1 MPLESRTSRY
11 FKDLSLSFVK
21 NPATDDLTTLTN
33 ERAITRSIR
42 NLVTTIKGER
52 FFEPDLGCDVN
63 RLLFENYLNENSIKV
78 LETEIR
84 NTILRYEPR
93 VELETDAVRVDP
105 DDEGNAIAI
114 KVKFS
119 IVGLEAEQQV
129 LEFVF
134 QPLR

>member
-42 NLVTTIKGER
+42 NLVTTIRGER
-52 FFEPDLGCDVN
+52 FFEPDIGCDVN

-78 LETEIR
+78 LENEIR
-84 NTILRYEPR
+84 NTILQYEPR
-93 VELETDAVRVDP
+93 VDLEPDAVEVAP

-114 KVKFS
+114 KIRFS

>member
-1 MPLESRTSRY
+1 MPLESRTSRS
-11 FKDLSLSFVK
+11 FKDLSISFVK

-42 NLVTTIKGER
+42 NLVTTIRGER
-52 FFEPDLGCDVN
+52 FFEPDIGCDVN

-78 LETEIR
+78 IETEIR
-84 NTILRYEPR
+84 NTILQYEPR
-93 VELETDAVRVDP
+93 VDLEPDAVQVDP
-105 DDEGNAIAI
+105 DDQGNAIAI
-114 KVKFS
+114 KIKFS

>member
-42 NLVTTIKGER
+42 NLVTTIRGER
-52 FFEPDLGCDVN
+52 FFEPDIGCDVN

-78 LETEIR
+78 IETEIR
-84 NTILRYEPR
+84 NTILQYEPR
-93 VELETDAVRVDP
+93 VELESDAVQVNP
-105 DDEGNAIAI
+105 DDQGNAIAI
-114 KVKFS
+114 KIKFS

>member
-42 NLVTTIKGER
+42 NLVTTIRGER
-52 FFEPDLGCDVN
+52 FFEPDIGCDVN
-63 RLLFENYLNENSIKV
+63 NLLFENFLDENSIDV
-78 LETEIR
+78 LQSEITQ
-84 NTILRYEPR
+84 TILQYEPR
-93 VELETDAVRVDP
+93 VKLDPGAVQVTP
-105 DDEGNAIAI
+105 DVEGSSISI
-114 KVKFS
+114 RILFR
-119 IVGLEAEQQV
+119 IVGLDADQQV